1 MIVKAL
7 ICIVSFS
14 SKLNKLFLNKIKRFI
29 LKNGIQYTQNVF
41 GILGDEIVCK
51 KNGLRKPQSNL
62 FKCVVCE
69 AWCHMLNM
77 EQGGPK
83 VLKLNMGTLL

>member
-1 MIVKAL
+1 M
-7 ICIVSFS
+7 
-14 SKLNKLFLNKIKRFI
+14 

-41 GILGDEIVCK
+41 GILGWWDCQQK
-51 KNGLRKPQSNL
+51 KNGLRKPQSNV
-62 FKCVVCE
+62 FKCVVHE

-83 VLKLNMGTLL
+83 VLKLNMEFWFFKTN